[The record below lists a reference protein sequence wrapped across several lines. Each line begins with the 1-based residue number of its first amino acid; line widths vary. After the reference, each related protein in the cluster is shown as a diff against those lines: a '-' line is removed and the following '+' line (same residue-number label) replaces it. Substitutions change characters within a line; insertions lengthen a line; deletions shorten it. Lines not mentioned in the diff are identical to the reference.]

1 MQYYFLTQ
9 GIHRGLIIPEHIY
22 EETLRTGR
30 NYLQFN
36 GRDIQKLMIDY
47 YSITINKANM
57 HNIISCHASDGQLRS
72 KTAKD
77 DYIIAAKLSGID
89 PTSEEIY
96 TDNTARLFVLLRS
109 GETLSVSTAYPFYN
123 VILNNIDIFNG
134 KLRFKTDYKNHTLSS
149 DQIRNLIKN
158 RTSELLSS

>member
-22 EETLRTGR
+22 EEAVRLNN
-30 NYLQFN
+30 NYITVNSKSIPKLA
-36 GRDIQKLMIDY
+36 IQY
-47 YSITINKANM
+47 YGILFTKENSNC
-57 HNIISCHASDGQLRS
+57 IISCHASDGQLRS

-149 DQIRNLIKN
+149 HQIRNLINK
-158 RTSELLSS
+158 